1 MKRLNSKS
9 GCAVEVTLSVMGGTW
24 KPIILFQLLHG
35 KKRFGEL
42 SRAIPGITQR
52 MLTLTLR
59 GLERDGL
66 VSRTP
71 LPTNPPTVEYALTA
85 RGQSLLVPLMALAQ
99 WGNDHRQ
106 DIECSRDAYDRAQAA
121 RAAQEP
127 PPGVH
132 RIAARLDELS
142 RLFSGGDTTLSAAVR
157 TAWREDPGALSGDPA
172 APADAWAALRAF
184 LDRARQV
191 SR

>member
-1 MKRLNSKS
+1 MLNDTEHGREDCRALTEVLKRI
-9 GCAVEVTLSVMGGTW
+9 GDRWT
-24 KPIILFQLLHG
+24 ILVVGLLGRGPLH
-35 KKRFGEL
+35 FNEL
-42 SRAIPGITQR
+42 RRAIVGITQR

-85 RGQSLLVPLMALAQ
+85 RGRSLLLPLMALAQ

-106 DIECSRDAYDRAQAA
+106 DIECSRDAYDRAQTAL
-121 RAAQEP
+121 AAQEP

-132 RIAARLDELS
+132 RIAART
-142 RLFSGGDTTLSAAVR
+142 R
-157 TAWREDPGALSGDPA
+157 
-172 APADAWAALRAF
+172 
-184 LDRARQV
+184 
-191 SR
+191 